1 MTNINNGVLDG
12 LRRLA
17 AKVRGVDIDGGAPG
31 APLGYRLRG
40 ATGAGY
46 PQSGTWKTRD
56 VVPDGAG
63 NIWVNTGKGEPGTW
77 AQAGFG
83 RRAKLQGWYAGL
95 ANRPYNSVAVLCL
108 GDSVTEGANATA
120 WSRAFP
126 PMLQAALNSRFPTPG
141 LATHGRGFLTPL
153 LAGTTSFTLPYITL
167 TGPSGGPAIKRGF
180 GINGRGYDIST
191 GLAGSTGT
199 QTAPPA
205 FSGISGS
212 AFTPAAGTYTVAWS
226 VQLGAGATS
235 NDANNCKLIFNTTTL
250 ATSVNAGAPG
260 TYQQTPATFTADGVN
275 NLYIGTAGN
284 AGTGGVVYTVTI
296 EPGCSFTYSLNGDNA
311 VILYANQSGGGSF
324 KYNVDGGGY
333 TTVSTSGTAA
343 DGQFAGPISLGSA
356 GAHTLVIKY
365 VSGGTTI
372 VEGVSELNGDA
383 AAGIQVYNGGAF
395 GSASGDWAGWYTTA
409 TSGLTTPGTQIGST
423 GVSLII
429 IELGANDFNNGTS
442 PAALYSN
449 LKTLIATIRAAF
461 TAVNFTPAPPIL
473 LLSLPQQNDGNSW
486 SPYLAALYSLAAG
499 DPMTDVLDLALRMP
513 SATAAQQWGLVSSG
527 EFSDAGMSMIADA
540 ICEFLSP
547 Q

>member
-108 GDSVTEGANATA
+108 GDSVTEGAN
-120 WSRAFP
+120 
-126 PMLQAALNSRFPTPG
+126 
-141 LATHGRGFLTPL
+141 
-153 LAGTTSFTLPYITL
+153 
-167 TGPSGGPAIKRGF
+167 
-180 GINGRGYDIST
+180 
-191 GLAGSTGT
+191 
-199 QTAPPA
+199 
-205 FSGISGS
+205 
-212 AFTPAAGTYTVAWS
+212 
-226 VQLGAGATS
+226 
-235 NDANNCKLIFNTTTL
+235 
-250 ATSVNAGAPG
+250 
-260 TYQQTPATFTADGVN
+260 
-275 NLYIGTAGN
+275 
-284 AGTGGVVYTVTI
+284 
-296 EPGCSFTYSLNGDNA
+296 
-311 VILYANQSGGGSF
+311 
-324 KYNVDGGGY
+324 
-333 TTVSTSGTAA
+333 
-343 DGQFAGPISLGSA
+343 
-356 GAHTLVIKY
+356 
-365 VSGGTTI
+365 
-372 VEGVSELNGDA
+372 
-383 AAGIQVYNGGAF
+383 
-395 GSASGDWAGWYTTA
+395 
-409 TSGLTTPGTQIGST
+409 
-423 GVSLII
+423 
-429 IELGANDFNNGTS
+429 DFNNGTS